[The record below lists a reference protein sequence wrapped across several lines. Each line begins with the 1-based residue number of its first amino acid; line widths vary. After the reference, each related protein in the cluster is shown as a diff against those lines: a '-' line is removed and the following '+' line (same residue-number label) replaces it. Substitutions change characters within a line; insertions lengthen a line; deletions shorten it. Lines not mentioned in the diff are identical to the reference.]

1 MASETASRS
10 SFISR
15 PDAKHPG
22 REAGQVS
29 EAGNKAFLQGI
40 FAETA
45 KGNGRPFVDALADD
59 VRWTIIG
66 QTAWSRTYHGKHA
79 VLDELLRPLAQQLG
93 GRNIVSA
100 ERFVADHDV
109 VVVEGRNH
117 SVTRSGRD
125 YPNRY
130 CWIFVI
136 RDSKVAEITEYTDTQ
151 LIAEVLTP
159 PSAAPSPR
167 RRD

>member
-1 MASETASRS
+1 
-10 SFISR
+10 
-15 PDAKHPG
+15 
-22 REAGQVS
+22 VS
-29 EAGNKAFLQGI
+29 EAGNKALLQGI

-66 QTAWSRTYHGKHA
+66 RTAWSRIYQGKHA
-79 VLDELLRPLAQQLG
+79 VLDELLRPLAEQLG
-93 GRNIVSA
+93 GRNVVSA
-100 ERFVADHDV
+100 ERFVADNDV

-130 CWIFVI
+130 CWVFVM
-136 RDSKVAEITEYTDTQ
+136 RDGKVAEITEYTDTQ

-159 PSAAPSPR
+159 PPAASSAAPPPVTGGLS
-167 RRD
+167 

>member
-1 MASETASRS
+1 MSE
-10 SFISR
+10 
-15 PDAKHPG
+15 
-22 REAGQVS
+22 V
-29 EAGNKAFLQGI
+29 GNKALLQGI

-66 QTAWSRTYHGKHA
+66 QTAWSRIYQGKRA
-79 VLDELLRPLAQQLG
+79 VLDELLRPLAEQLG
-93 GRNIVSA
+93 GRNVVSA
-100 ERFVADHDV
+100 ERFVADNDV

-130 CWIFVI
+130 CWVFVI
-136 RDSKVAEITEYTDTQ
+136 RDGKIVEITEYTDTQ
-151 LIAEVLTP
+151 LITEVLAP
-159 PSAAPSPR
+159 PPAASSPHR
-167 RRD
+167 PG

>member
-1 MASETASRS
+1 
-10 SFISR
+10 
-15 PDAKHPG
+15 
-22 REAGQVS
+22 VS
-29 EAGNKAFLQGI
+29 EVGNKALLQGI

-66 QTAWSRTYHGKHA
+66 QTAWSRTYQGKRA
-79 VLDELLRPLAQQLG
+79 VLDELLRPLAEQLG
-93 GRNIVSA
+93 GRNVVSA
-100 ERFVADHDV
+100 ERFVADNDV

-130 CWIFVI
+130 CWVFVI
-136 RDSKVAEITEYTDTQ
+136 HHGKIAEVTEYTDTQ
-151 LIAEVLTP
+151 LIAEVLAP
-159 PSAAPSPR
+159 PPAASSLHR
-167 RRD
+167 AG

>member
-1 MASETASRS
+1 
-10 SFISR
+10 
-15 PDAKHPG
+15 
-22 REAGQVS
+22 VS
-29 EAGNKAFLQGI
+29 EVGNKALVQGI

-66 QTAWSRTYHGKHA
+66 QTAWSRTYEGKRA
-79 VLDELLRPLAQQLG
+79 VLGELLGPLSDQLG

-100 ERFVADHDV
+100 QRVLADGDV

-117 SVTRSGRD
+117 SVTNSGRD

-130 CWIFVI
+130 CWVFVM
-136 RDSKVAEITEYTDTQ
+136 RDGKVAEITEYADTQ
-151 LIAEVLTP
+151 LIAEVLAP
-159 PSAAPSPR
+159 PPAV
-167 RRD
+167 